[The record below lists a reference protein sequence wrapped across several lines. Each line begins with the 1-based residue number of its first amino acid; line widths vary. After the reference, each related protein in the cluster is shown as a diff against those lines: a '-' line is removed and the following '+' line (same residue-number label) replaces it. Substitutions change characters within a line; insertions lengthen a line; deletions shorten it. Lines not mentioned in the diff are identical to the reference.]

1 MFVSVSRE
9 ASECRL
15 YAEQCAD
22 RARLQSD
29 PKLRQDFLDMEQ
41 RWLSLARCYEFPER
55 LEYLSAIDPSSASI
69 GPTRASLRPIGAES
83 FICCA

>member
-22 RARLQSD
+22 RARLESD
-29 PKLRQDFLDMEQ
+29 PKLRQDFLDMER

-55 LEYLSAIDPSSASI
+55 LEYLLAIEASSASI
-69 GPTRASLRPIGAES
+69 GPTRVSLHPLGAES
-83 FICCA
+83 FFCCA

>member
-1 MFVSVSRE
+1 MSGDLEVAMFVSLSRE
-9 ASECRL
+9 ARECCL

-41 RWLSLARCYEFPER
+41 RWISLARCYEFPER
-55 LEYLSAIDPSSASI
+55 LEFLS
-69 GPTRASLRPIGAES
+69 RAEGG
-83 FICCA
+83 

>member
-22 RARLQSD
+22 KARLQFD
-29 PKLRQDFLDMEQ
+29 PKLRQELLDMQQ
-41 RWLSLARCYEFPER
+41 RWLSLARSHEFSER
-55 LEYLSAIDPSSASI
+55 LEFLSDIEARNNEARLIFQDSI
-69 GPTRASLRPIGAES
+69 TSDH
-83 FICCA
+83 

>member
-22 RARLQSD
+22 KARGESD

-55 LEYLSAIDPSSASI
+55 LEFLSAIEASSALI
-69 GPTRASLRPIGAES
+69 GPTRASLCPPSA
-83 FICCA
+83 

>member
-15 YAEQCAD
+15 YAEQCAG

-41 RWLSLARCYEFPER
+41 RWLSLARCHEFSER
-55 LEYLSAIDPSSASI
+55 LEFLSAIETPSI
-69 GPTRASLRPIGAES
+69 GPARASLRPQS
-83 FICCA
+83 T

>member
-1 MFVSVSRE
+1 MFVSVSTE

-22 RARLQSD
+22 KARLQSD
-29 PKLRQDFLDMEQ
+29 PKLRRDFLDMEQ

-55 LEYLSAIDPSSASI
+55 LEFLSVMEAPCASI
-69 GPTRASLRPIGAES
+69 GPTRASLRPPSA
-83 FICCA
+83 

>member
-9 ASECRL
+9 ARECRL
-15 YAEQCAD
+15 YAAQCAD

-55 LEYLSAIDPSSASI
+55 LEFLSAIEASSALI
-69 GPTRASLRPIGAES
+69 GPTRASLCPPSA
-83 FICCA
+83 